1 MQLKHR
7 FWECVKNNIWIDYVW
22 DDTFK
27 KKKTS
32 SLKKKYAT
40 VKVFISIS
48 VSMEPTGTYH
58 VWDCKHREYCV
69 LQLCSA
75 ESKGSKKKKTRAN
88 YQIQNS
94 PEFFI
99 HPSYPSDSLSHCAVF
114 QAPSLYLSKKVLSS
128 WCASIASLQI
138 SGGCFVRGASVADIS
153 RFPTCWNSSRQR

>member
-1 MQLKHR
+1 MPLKNR

-27 KKKTS
+27 KEKTS
-32 SLKKKYAT
+32 SLKKKYVT

-75 ESKGSKKKKTRAN
+75 ESKGSKKKKTGLITRFKIALN
-88 YQIQNS
+88 
-94 PEFFI
+94 FFI
-99 HPSYPSDSLSHCAVF
+99 YPSYPSDSLSHCAVF

-138 SGGCFVRGASVADIS
+138 TGGFFVRSGVSPQMLI
-153 RFPTCWNSSRQR
+153 

>member
-27 KKKTS
+27 KEKTS
-32 SLKKKYAT
+32 SLKKKYVT

-75 ESKGSKKKKTRAN
+75 ESKGSKKKKTGLITRFKIALN
-88 YQIQNS
+88 
-94 PEFFI
+94 FLFI
-99 HPSYPSDSLSHCAVF
+99 LLIHRILSHTV
-114 QAPSLYLSKKVLSS
+114 LSSKLPPCISQKKILSS

-138 SGGCFVRGASVADIS
+138 SGGCFVRSGVSPQMLI
-153 RFPTCWNSSRQR
+153 

>member
-27 KKKTS
+27 KEKTS
-32 SLKKKYAT
+32 SLKKKYVT

-75 ESKGSKKKKTRAN
+75 ESKGSKKKKNRAN

-99 HPSYPSDSLSHCAVF
+99 YPSYPSDSLSHCAVF
-114 QAPSLYLSKKVLSS
+114 QAPSLYLSKKKYFHLGVHPLPP
-128 WCASIASLQI
+128 C
-138 SGGCFVRGASVADIS
+138 
-153 RFPTCWNSSRQR
+153 RFPEGALSEAESRLRCWYK